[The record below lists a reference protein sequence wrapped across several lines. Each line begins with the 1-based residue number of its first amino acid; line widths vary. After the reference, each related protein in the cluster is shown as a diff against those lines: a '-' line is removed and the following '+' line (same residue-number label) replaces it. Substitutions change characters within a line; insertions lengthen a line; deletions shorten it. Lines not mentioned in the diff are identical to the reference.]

1 MIILKRAIE
10 DAGSLEKAR
19 VCEALEGLDMPALT
33 VPVEG
38 GRIRFDE
45 HHEVRF
51 EMFVT
56 QLRRDEA
63 SGQTRSQVIWPA
75 EGANATLRLPSR

>member
-1 MIILKRAIE
+1 MFILKRAIE

-19 VCEALEGLDMPALT
+19 VREALERLDMPALT
-33 VPVEG
+33 VPVPG

-45 HHEVRF
+45 NHEVRF

-56 QLRRDEA
+56 QLTRDPA
-63 SGQTRSQVIWPA
+63 SGQTRAQVIWP
-75 EGANATLRLPSR
+75 EGVANASLRLPSR